1 MKLVL
6 LIENY
11 LTKKSRSGCYKRF
24 VFSNRKV
31 KIPLSKC
38 GDAKYTYCIAGRP
51 WFRPL
56 EAEGG
61 RYLTFYLPLSC
72 HLDRVQQMITS
83 SIRNHA
89 EM

>member
-1 MKLVL
+1 VKLVL

-31 KIPLSKC
+31 KISLSKR

-56 EAEGG
+56 GERGEVFNFLFA
-61 RYLTFYLPLSC
+61 TFLSPGQSPTND
-72 HLDRVQQMITS
+72 HEF
-83 SIRNHA
+83 N
-89 EM
+89 